1 MVKAIPLFP
10 IGEKVVG
17 AADTGELN
25 NDDSLMSAPIC
36 QLTTRSDTKVVHTEH
51 TKNEYV
57 LLDGVSLSQ
66 WDMCDIR

>member
-1 MVKAIPLFP
+1 MVIAIPLFP

-17 AADTGELN
+17 ATDTGELN

-36 QLTTRSDTKVVHTEH
+36 QLTTHSDTKVVHTEH

-57 LLDGVSLSQ
+57 LLDGVGLNQ